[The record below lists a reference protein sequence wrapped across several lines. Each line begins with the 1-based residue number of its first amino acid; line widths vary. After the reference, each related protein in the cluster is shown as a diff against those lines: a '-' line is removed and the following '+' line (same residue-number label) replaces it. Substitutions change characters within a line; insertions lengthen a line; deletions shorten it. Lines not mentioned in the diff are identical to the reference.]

1 MVFKHQTDV
10 IFRVLVVDLVGKSV
24 LILDSSYSGSKFNF
38 QKMALVVILELA
50 LFSRG
55 RVSQLFYKRSIEL
68 KSIAEV
74 C

>member
-10 IFRVLVVDLVGKSV
+10 RIRVLVVNLVV
-24 LILDSSYSGSKFNF
+24 LILDSSCSGSKFNF